1 MTYCLCPRPFSL
13 LMDSDDL
20 ARSVTLEVC
29 VDSVHSAKI
38 AVQAGADRLELCAN
52 LGLGGGTTPSLGL
65 LKAVLKAASETPIMA
80 MVRPRTGDFLYSD
93 DELDVMLEDI
103 RIFKRYPIRGIVMG
117 VLTREGR
124 VDTERTKRIVDAALP
139 LEVCF
144 HRAFDMTRDHI
155 EALQDIVSIGG
166 ISRIL
171 TSGHGRTVLDSI
183 DTLASLFRV
192 AKRLAGDDSWPLT
205 VLPGSG
211 VNADTIDPILV
222 SLLPLGL
229 EELHMSGGSWLD
241 GEMQYRR
248 EPLGM
253 GVSAEREWSVWQTD
267 GLKVGE
273 VRAIVDM
280 ACEKLGKNVG

>member
-1 MTYCLCPRPFSL
+1 MDSL
-13 LMDSDDL
+13 L
-20 ARSVTLEVC
+20 ARNFSVTLEVC
-29 VDSVHSAKI
+29 VDSVQSAKN
-38 AVQAGADRLELCAN
+38 AVQAGADRLELCSN

-65 LKAVLKAASETPIMA
+65 LKAVPV
-80 MVRPRTGDFLYSD
+80 MVMIRPRTGDFLYND

-103 RIFKRYPIRGIVMG
+103 RIFKRYPIRGIVVG
-117 VLTREGR
+117 ILTPEGR

-155 EALQDIVSIGG
+155 EALRDIVNIVG

-171 TSGHGRTVLDSI
+171 TSGHGRTVVESI
-183 DTLASLFRV
+183 DTLVSLFR
-192 AKRLAGDDSWPLT
+192 AANRIAGNSWPLT
-205 VLPGSG
+205 ILPGSG
-211 VNADTIDPILV
+211 VNANTIDSILV

-248 EPLGM
+248 EALGM
-253 GVSAEREWSVWQTD
+253 GVSAELEWAIWQTD

-273 VRAIVDM
+273 VRAIVD
-280 ACEKLGKNVG
+280 NVCDKFGRKV